1 MELIELVLKHLVIN
15 HFLHC
20 NYSELKIV
28 GKAYSYPYVFSV
40 LLAFKKKK
48 THSRHILN
56 VQVCKGIMTS
66 FKICVNLTEFIT
78 LLARP

>member
-20 NYSELKIV
+20 SYSELKIV

-40 LLAFKKKK
+40 LLAFKKNTFQAYPKCAE
-48 THSRHILN
+48 
-56 VQVCKGIMTS
+56 VCKGIMTS
-66 FKICVNLTEFIT
+66 FKICVNLTEFIM